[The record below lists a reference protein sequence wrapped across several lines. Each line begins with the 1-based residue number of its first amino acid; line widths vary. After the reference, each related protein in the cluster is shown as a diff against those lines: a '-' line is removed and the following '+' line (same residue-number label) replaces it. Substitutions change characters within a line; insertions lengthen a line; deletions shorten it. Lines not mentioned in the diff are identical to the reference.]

1 MVSLCGFDGS
11 DWRKQLRWRSAL
23 KFGRNVQSDT
33 DNGNN
38 AADDSDDS
46 DDEVDDATIQ
56 DVELATMP
64 LLS

>member
-1 MVSLCGFDGS
+1 MVSVCRVDGS
-11 DWRKQLRWRSAL
+11 DWRKELRWRSAL
-23 KFGRNVQSDT
+23 GFGRNVQSDT
-33 DNGNN
+33 DDGNN

-56 DVELATMP
+56 EVELARLP